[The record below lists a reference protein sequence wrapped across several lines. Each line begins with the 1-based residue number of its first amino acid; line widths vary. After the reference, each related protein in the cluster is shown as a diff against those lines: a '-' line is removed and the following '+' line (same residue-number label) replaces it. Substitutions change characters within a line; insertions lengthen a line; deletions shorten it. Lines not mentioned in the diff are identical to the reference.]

1 MGHRT
6 YNVRVPAATES
17 AMNARELFLQASA
30 GRPPH
35 PLEMFVRIEGTSEH
49 HFYAQGL
56 ALADFG
62 GVFASEI
69 RPLDILLPRMPPE
82 LLNPNYWEPLTKEN
96 EAAVRE
102 KMVGIITRTEGDRVS
117 LWRSDRIARSRLLRD
132 GIEVAAEL
140 LNGYVFRIRGE
151 ELVALGKAWSGGGRL
166 EAAGLSGLA
175 PGEIPHETLSAVHG
189 DLSRGGLSLPGEAFL
204 FSAQGDGL
212 SRVIFPRGA
221 QLRRAIEAHL
231 RGFVHGVVRR
241 HVGHI
246 TGRTC
251 DQLARIADGLGLS
264 ATERDVVD
272 KGRTIEI
279 HAWLG
284 RTPWGVSLKPG
295 HSPLA
300 GDEKILIYYD
310 AIAGLWAVST

>member
-1 MGHRT
+1 MKT
-6 YNVRVPAATES
+6 K
-17 AMNARELFLQASA
+17 ELFLQTSP
-30 GRPPH
+30 GRSPQ
-35 PLEMFVRIEGTSEH
+35 PLEMFVRAAGENEH
-49 HFYAQGL
+49 HLYAQGL
-56 ALADFG
+56 TLADFVS
-62 GVFASEI
+62 VFESEV
-69 RPLDILLPRMPPE
+69 RPLDVLIPRMPPE

-102 KMVGIITRTEGDRVS
+102 KMAGIVTKAEGDRVS
-117 LWRSDRIARSRLLRD
+117 LWRADRIARSRLLRD
-132 GIEVAAEL
+132 GIDAQVEL
-140 LNGYVFRIRGE
+140 LNGYVFRTRGE
-151 ELVALGKAWSGGGRL
+151 ELPKLGKAWSGSGRL
-166 EAAGLSGLA
+166 EAAGLSGLPA
-175 PGEIPHETLSAVHG
+175 GELPRETLSAVHG
-189 DLSRGGLSLPGEAFL
+189 DLSRGGLSLPSESFL

-212 SRVIFPRGA
+212 TRVILPRAA
-221 QLRRAIEAHL
+221 QLRRAIEAHV
-231 RGFVHGVVRR
+231 RGFIHGVVRR
-241 HVGHI
+241 HIGHI
-246 TGRTC
+246 TGRVC

-295 HSPLA
+295 HSSLA

>member
-1 MGHRT
+1 
-6 YNVRVPAATES
+6 
-17 AMNARELFLQASA
+17 MNPNEIFLQSA
-30 GRPPH
+30 PGRGPQ
-35 PLEMFVRIEGTSEH
+35 PLEMFVRSEGTNEH

-56 ALADFG
+56 TLADFG
-62 GVFASEI
+62 NVFGGEI
-69 RPLDILLPRMPPE
+69 RPLDTLTFRMPPD

-96 EAAVRE
+96 ESAVRE
-102 KMVGIITRTEGDRVS
+102 KMSGIVTKTEGERVF
-117 LWRSDRIARSRLLRD
+117 LWRSDRVARSRILRD
-132 GIEVAAEL
+132 GIDAPVEL
-140 LNGYVFRIRGE
+140 LHGYVFRAKGE
-151 ELVALGKAWSGGGRL
+151 DFLKLGAAWNGRGRL
-166 EAAGLSGLA
+166 EAAGLSERLDVEAA
-175 PGEIPHETLSAVHG
+175 PETLSAVHS
-189 DLSRGGLSLPGEAFL
+189 DLSRGGLSQPGEAFL
-204 FSAQGDGL
+204 YAAQGDGL
-212 SRVIFPRGA
+212 TRVIFPRAA

-246 TGRTC
+246 TGRAI
-251 DQLARIADGLGLS
+251 DQLARIADGVGLS
-264 ATERDVVD
+264 ATEREVVD

-300 GDEKILIYYD
+300 GDERILIYYD

>member
-1 MGHRT
+1 
-6 YNVRVPAATES
+6 
-17 AMNARELFLQASA
+17 MNEKEIFLQAQA
-30 GRPPH
+30 GRSPQ
-35 PLEMFVRIEGTSEH
+35 PLELFVRSEGANEH

-62 GVFASEI
+62 RVFESEI
-69 RPLDILLPRMPPE
+69 RPLDILIPRMPPD

-132 GIEVAAEL
+132 GIEATSEL
-140 LNGYVFRIRGE
+140 LSGYVFRIRGE
-151 ELVALGKAWSGGGRL
+151 ELVTLGKAWNGSGRL
-166 EAAGLSGLA
+166 EAAGLSGLP
-175 PGEIPHETLSAVHG
+175 PGEIPHEMISAVHS

-204 FSAQGDGL
+204 FSVQGDGL
-212 SRVIFPRGA
+212 TRVIFPRET
-221 QLRRAIEAHL
+221 QLRRAIEAHV

-251 DQLARIADGLGLS
+251 GQLARIADGLGLS